1 VVIIAGPTAS
11 GKSQLA
17 LALAERLEGTVI
29 NADALQCYRDLRIL
43 TARPDET
50 AMVRAPHRLYGCL
63 DASERGSA
71 GRWRPLALAEIAAA
85 TAKARLPILV
95 GGTGFY
101 LRALRYGLAPF
112 PEIPEATRKEAA
124 ALHHVLGG
132 PAFRSRLAELDPVSA
147 DRLDSG
153 DTQRMLRAYSV
164 VRATGEPISTWHRR
178 PHHAACYRFATIL
191 IMPPR
196 ECLYAACDGRFAAM
210 IKRGALAEAAAL
222 AERGLDPELPAMKA
236 VGLPE
241 LLRYLRRET
250 TLAEA
255 LAAGKRSTRR
265 FAKRQMTWF
274 RHQSDPDLILN
285 EQFSESL
292 VSPASQFIDDFLL
305 THGR

>member
-1 VVIIAGPTAS
+1 
-11 GKSQLA
+11 
-17 LALAERLEGTVI
+17 
-29 NADALQCYRDLRIL
+29 
-43 TARPDET
+43 
-50 AMVRAPHRLYGCL
+50 MVRAPHRLYGCL

-85 TAKARLPILV
+85 TAEARLPIVV

-112 PEIPEATRKEAA
+112 PEIPEAIRKEAA
-124 ALHHVLGG
+124 ALHDALGG
-132 PAFRSRLAELDPVSA
+132 PAFRTRLAELDPASA

-153 DTQRMLRAYSV
+153 DTQRLLRAYSV
-164 VRATGEPISTWHRR
+164 VCATGEPIGTWHER
-178 PHHAACYRFATIL
+178 PHDTACYRFVTIL

-196 ECLYAACDGRFAAM
+196 DRLYTACDGRFAAM
-210 IKRGALAEAAAL
+210 IKQGALAEAATL
-222 AERGLDPELPAMKA
+222 VERGLDAELPAMKA

-255 LAAGKRSTRR
+255 TAAGKRSTRR

-274 RHQSDPDLILN
+274 RHQSDPDLIFN

-292 VSPASQFIDDFLL
+292 VPLASQFIDDFLL
-305 THGR
+305 TRGT